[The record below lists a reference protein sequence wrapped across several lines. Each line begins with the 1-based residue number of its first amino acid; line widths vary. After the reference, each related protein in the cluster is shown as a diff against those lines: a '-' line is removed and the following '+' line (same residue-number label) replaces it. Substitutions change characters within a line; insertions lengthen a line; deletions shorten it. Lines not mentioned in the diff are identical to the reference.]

1 MSRLET
7 RAGHRMARNWGDD
20 QRRIS
25 LGGKVFADGG
35 QIVDG
40 WPSKSPVSSWNEG
53 DGGSHKK
60 AAQVF
65 PEVWSLDGL
74 VVRRAVEDMTE
85 RQRAILWAVYVEGRG
100 SAKRARFEVECGRN
114 VFYSELDHA
123 LTLVESVE
131 IILADGPG

>member
-1 MSRLET
+1 MSRLEN
-7 RAGHRMARNWGDD
+7 RAGHKMARQWGDD

-65 PEVWSLDGL
+65 PEVFTAEGL
-74 VVRRAVEDMTE
+74 TVRRALESMTE
-85 RQRAILWAVYVEGRG
+85 TQRFILWAVYVEGYG
-100 SAKRARFEVECGRN
+100 SAKRGRFEVHIGRN
-114 VFYSELDHA
+114 RFYDELDRA
-123 LTLVESVE
+123 LTAIESEVIPDE
-131 IILADGPG
+131 EG